1 MLTALCS
8 LTGQMVSFLS
18 LRRTVPY
25 VLRLQLI
32 AGCMFGVP
40 IGTTILLATN
50 RHVIGVTI
58 GILLVLTTAW
68 MLVKPRV
75 LVRAAH
81 PVIEQ
86 GCSTPNT

>member
-25 VLRLQLI
+25 VLRLRLI